1 VKLIWELKMLLEI
14 KNLWVNYGGSDI
26 LKGVSFEVEEG
37 SIVTFLGNNGAGKT
51 TTLRAISGLKTPASG
66 EIWFAGKRIDEKLP
80 QDIIKQGLGHVLEG
94 RALFPY
100 MSVYEN
106 LLVGAYLQKNRKNI
120 NNDMEEI
127 FSHFPVLKE
136 RRNQQ
141 ARTLS
146 GGEQQMLAIARA
158 LMGKPKLL
166 LLDEPSL
173 GLSPMMVKEI
183 GKIVQ
188 EINARGVS
196 VLLVE
201 QNARLA
207 LGIAQKG
214 YVLETGEIVL
224 SGEAKNLI
232 NDPQVKKAYLGI

>member
-1 VKLIWELKMLLEI
+1 MLLEV

-26 LKGVSFEVEEG
+26 LKGISFEMEEG

-51 TTLRAISGLKTPASG
+51 TTLRTISGLKTLTSG
-66 EIWFAGKRIDEKLP
+66 EIWLVGKRIDGKLP
-80 QDIIKQGLGHVLEG
+80 QDIIKQGIGHVLEG

-100 MSVYEN
+100 MNVLEN
-106 LLVGAYLQKNRKNI
+106 LMVGAFLQKNRKQI
-120 NNDMEEI
+120 ESDLEEI
-127 FSHFPVLKE
+127 FSHFPILKE
-136 RRNQQ
+136 RRGQQ

-146 GGEQQMLAIARA
+146 GGEQQMLVIARA

-173 GLSPMMVKEI
+173 GLSPMMVREM
-183 GKIVQ
+183 GKIIR
-188 EINARGVS
+188 EIHERGVS

-224 SGEAKNLI
+224 SGEAKTLVDN
-232 NDPQVKKAYLGI
+232 PQVKKAYLGI